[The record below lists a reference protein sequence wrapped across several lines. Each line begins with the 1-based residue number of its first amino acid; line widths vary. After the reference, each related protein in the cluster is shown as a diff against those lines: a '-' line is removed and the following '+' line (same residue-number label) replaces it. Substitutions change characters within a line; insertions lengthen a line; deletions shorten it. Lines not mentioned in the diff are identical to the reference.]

1 MSDRRS
7 HYGKSIVSDRRSQKM
22 WSDLALTYIYNDILE
37 TLDSSLLEHKS
48 RTWFRRKPF
57 LLFYILQRCKNRTIY
72 TTCKFAK
79 EIIACKEQ
87 HHHKLLLYRPSK
99 NDVTHIGGGGFA
111 KVWCH
116 AISLFSKMGDKGE
129 EGIENLK
136 KWVTS
141 FMVGSL
147 YSSQMDWIKIYGTI
161 YLKCIVLSE

>member
-1 MSDRRS
+1 MKKKQQPATLHIKYQD
-7 HYGKSIVSDRRSQKM
+7 Y
-22 WSDLALTYIYNDILE
+22 TYIYNDILE

-116 AISLFSKMGDKGE
+116 AISLFSKMGDKGRKGSKISKNE
-129 EGIENLK
+129 WHHLWLGPFIQVKWTELK
-136 KWVTS
+136 Y
-141 FMVGSL
+141 MVL
-147 YSSQMDWIKIYGTI
+147 YT
-161 YLKCIVLSE
+161 